1 MSNPIAVATVTS
13 ALQHLLTQAVNSFPG
28 GAQVTVRPPD
38 KARLTPPGNQLNVF
52 LYHTTVDAAWR
63 NQDMPTIRPGE
74 TSFPPLPLVLHY
86 VITAYGEG
94 DEDDIK
100 AHQLLGR
107 AMSVLH
113 DHPILGPDEFKDL
126 VAGADLQNQ
135 VERVRMTAQ
144 ALTVDDMYKLWT
156 AFQTQYRI
164 SAAYE
169 VSVVLIDSRQPGRT
183 PLPVL
188 TRGESDRGP
197 VAQAS
202 IDAPF
207 PSLEAATPPN
217 RQLAALVGDKLTLTG
232 RHLAG
237 ASGVRFTHLKAS
249 LPTQP
254 TVPVTDTQIDVVAP
268 AQLSAG
274 VWTVS
279 ALFSTPGQPDR
290 ASNEL
295 PLAVAPRVTNLP
307 PAPLA
312 RDAKGT
318 VTVTLT
324 CTPAVV
330 PGQAVF
336 LLLGDRQIPLDST
349 VVLPSGSLRFVVAN
363 AEPGTYFIRVRGDG
377 VDSLLVDRRPA
388 VPVFDPGQRVTII

>member
-1 MSNPIAVATVTS
+1 MSNSLAVATVTS
-13 ALQHLLTQAVNSFPG
+13 AIQHLLTEAVKAFPG
-28 GAQVTVRPPD
+28 GAGVTVRPPD
-38 KARLTPPGNQLNVF
+38 KARLIPPGNQLNVF
-52 LYHTTVDAAWR
+52 LYHTALDAAWR

-86 VITAYGEG
+86 VVTAYGEG

-113 DHPILGPDEFKDL
+113 DHAILGPDEFAGL

-135 VERVRMTAQ
+135 VERVRVTAQ
-144 ALTVDDMYKLWT
+144 VLTVDDMYKLWT

-169 VSVVLIDSRQPGRT
+169 VSVVLIDSSQASRT

-188 TRGESDRGP
+188 TRGENDRGA

-207 PSLEAATPPN
+207 PSLEAVAPPN
-217 RQLAALVGDKLTLTG
+217 RQLAALVGDRLTLTG
-232 RHLAG
+232 RHLLG
-237 ASGVRFTHLKAS
+237 ATSIRFAHPRIS
-249 LPTQP
+249 LPPQP
-254 TVPVTDTQIDVVAP
+254 AVPVTDTQIDAVAP
-268 AQLSAG
+268 AQLVAG

-279 ALFSTPGQPDR
+279 ALFSQPGQPDL

-307 PAPLA
+307 PGPLA
-312 RDAKGT
+312 RSATGS
-318 VTVTLT
+318 VTVNLT
-324 CTPAVV
+324 CSPAVV

-336 LLLGDRQIPLDST
+336 LLLGDRQIPLDPT
-349 VVLPSGSLRFVVAN
+349 VVLPSGNLRFVVAD
-363 AEPGTYFIRVRGDG
+363 AKPGRYFVRVRADG
-377 VDSLLVDRRPA
+377 VDSLLVDRRPP
-388 VPVFDPGQRVTII
+388 VPIFDPSQRVEIV